1 MLQQILLAVQ
11 QDVTPNLRR
20 KICEVVAEAA
30 RNLIDDDGN
39 NQWPDFLQFLFQCA
53 NSPSAQ
59 LQESALRIFASVP
72 SIFGNEEAQ
81 YMDLIKQML
90 TKSMEPSADV
100 EVRFQAVR
108 AVGAFILRHDKEK
121 EAVIYKQFGDL
132 LPRMIMITAESI
144 EAQDDQSLLKLLID
158 MTETCPKFL
167 RPQLEIIFEICMK
180 VIRERDRERERNAY
194 KFFHLHLHT

>member
-180 VIRERDRERERNAY
+180 VIRERE
-194 KFFHLHLHT
+194 KCI